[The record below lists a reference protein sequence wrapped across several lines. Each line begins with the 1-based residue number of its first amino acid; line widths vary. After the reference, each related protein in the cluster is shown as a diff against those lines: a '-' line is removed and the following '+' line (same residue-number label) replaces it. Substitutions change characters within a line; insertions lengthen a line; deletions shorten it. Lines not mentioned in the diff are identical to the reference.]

1 MNWDPLPETVCRM
14 DAASERTWMYLQRVS
29 GDGSQFMPLS
39 PLTEQQCNSLSGTIL
54 KDTIK
59 SSDIKHEGR
68 VSGLFYV
75 HGWTVF
81 RKEPGRWCG
90 YVHGWT
96 GGYFAPAISALPP
109 SLVVVF
115 RKEPGRWFD
124 YGGFVAMSIQII
136 YQDEYIVAVN
146 KPQALLSVPGLG
158 PNKQDCL
165 ISRLVK
171 VIPEARVVHRLDCYT
186 SGIMLFAIGIEM
198 QRALSRIFHDRK
210 IQKQYIAVVKQW
222 FDENEGVIK
231 FPMRCDIDNRP
242 HQIVDYEHGK
252 SAVTFWQV
260 LQRKNDAVRLLLKP
274 VTGRTHQLRVHCAAM
289 GYPIIGDGL
298 YSDDNDEIKQPRML
312 LHADNLLFE
321 HPVTNKEMHLFAECE
336 F

>member
-1 MNWDPLPETVCRM
+1 
-14 DAASERTWMYLQRVS
+14 
-29 GDGSQFMPLS
+29 
-39 PLTEQQCNSLSGTIL
+39 
-54 KDTIK
+54 
-59 SSDIKHEGR
+59 
-68 VSGLFYV
+68 
-75 HGWTVF
+75 
-81 RKEPGRWCG
+81 
-90 YVHGWT
+90 
-96 GGYFAPAISALPP
+96 
-109 SLVVVF
+109 
-115 RKEPGRWFD
+115 
-124 YGGFVAMSIQII
+124 MSVQII

-158 PNKQDCL
+158 PDKQDCL

-171 VIPEARVVHRLDCYT
+171 VVPEAKVVHRLDCYT

-198 QRALSRIFHDRK
+198 QRALSRIFHDRQ

-231 FPMRCDIDNRP
+231 FPMRCDINNRP

-260 LQRKNDAVRLLLKP
+260 LQRKDETVRLLLKP
-274 VTGRTHQLRVHCAAM
+274 VTGRTHQLRVHCSAM

-298 YSDDNDEIKQPRML
+298 YGDGNDEIKQPRML

>member
-1 MNWDPLPETVCRM
+1 
-14 DAASERTWMYLQRVS
+14 
-29 GDGSQFMPLS
+29 
-39 PLTEQQCNSLSGTIL
+39 
-54 KDTIK
+54 
-59 SSDIKHEGR
+59 
-68 VSGLFYV
+68 
-75 HGWTVF
+75 
-81 RKEPGRWCG
+81 
-90 YVHGWT
+90 
-96 GGYFAPAISALPP
+96 
-109 SLVVVF
+109 
-115 RKEPGRWFD
+115 
-124 YGGFVAMSIQII
+124 MSIHII

-158 PNKQDCL
+158 PDKQDCL

-210 IQKQYIAVVKQW
+210 IQKQYIALVKQW
-222 FDENEGVIK
+222 LDENEGVIK

-260 LQRKNDAVRLLLKP
+260 LQRKDETVRLLLKP

-289 GYPIIGDGL
+289 GFPIIGDGL
-298 YSDDNDEIKQPRML
+298 YGNDEEKQPRML

>member
-1 MNWDPLPETVCRM
+1 
-14 DAASERTWMYLQRVS
+14 
-29 GDGSQFMPLS
+29 
-39 PLTEQQCNSLSGTIL
+39 
-54 KDTIK
+54 
-59 SSDIKHEGR
+59 
-68 VSGLFYV
+68 
-75 HGWTVF
+75 
-81 RKEPGRWCG
+81 
-90 YVHGWT
+90 
-96 GGYFAPAISALPP
+96 
-109 SLVVVF
+109 
-115 RKEPGRWFD
+115 
-124 YGGFVAMSIQII
+124 MSIQII

-158 PNKQDCL
+158 PDKQDCL

-171 VIPEARVVHRLDCYT
+171 LIPEAKVVHRLDCYT

-242 HQIVDYEHGK
+242 LQIVDYEHGK
-252 SAVTFWQV
+252 SAITFWQV
-260 LQRKNDAVRLLLKP
+260 LQRKEETVRLLLKP

-298 YSDDNDEIKQPRML
+298 YGDATDEMERPRML

-321 HPVTNKEMHLFAECE
+321 HPVTEKEMHLFAECE